1 MVNSETAIQNL
12 TESIAEPVDLLTKL
26 RMELIHTYY
35 GPFVLS
41 GIVLALTL
49 IVIRYA
55 GKFLRYLR
63 TRLDMDNVIIESF
76 LSDYITRDDFDK
88 VYRSIIQLT
97 ELSIFFIGFSAVMG
111 IFQLTFIG
119 ELFDKLNVYLLRIVL
134 TVTIIIFGIF
144 MGEVLPNIL
153 PIWLIIL
160 PMQAIER
167 QYRIKLDLMK
177 VTGYLI
183 RGIVYFLS
191 MLLIGAI
198 LGVSGDAIALVVF
211 LVIAFGMVLFVFL
224 IKDQLPNAFAGVYLT
239 ATDSINIGDTIVL
252 DDNVKGVIKSIS
264 LLHTT
269 LEGKKGTLYIIPNR
283 SLTSTI
289 IAVTKRCD
297 SEKATCKEE

>member
-1 MVNSETAIQNL
+1 MDSETAIQNI
-12 TESIAEPVDLLTKL
+12 TNSIAEPVDLLTKL
-26 RMELIHTYY
+26 RMELINTYY

-41 GIVLALTL
+41 AIVLAVTL
-49 IVIRYA
+49 IIVRYA
-55 GKFLRYLR
+55 GKLLRYLR
-63 TRLDMDNVIIESF
+63 VRLDLDEVIIDSF
-76 LSDYITRDDFDK
+76 LSDHITREDFDK
-88 VYRSIIQLT
+88 VYRSIVQLT
-97 ELSIFFIGFSAVMG
+97 ELSIFFIGFSVVMG

-119 ELFDKLNVYLLRIVL
+119 ELFDTLNTYLLKLVL

-167 QYRIKLDLMK
+167 QYRIKLDLMA

-198 LGVSGDAIALVVF
+198 LGVSSDVIALVLI
-211 LVIAFGMVLFVFL
+211 LVITFSMVLFVFL
-224 IKDQLPNAFAGVYLT
+224 IKEQLPNAFAGVYLT
-239 ATDSINIGDTIVL
+239 ATDSINIGDTIAL
-252 DDNVKGVIKSIS
+252 DDKVKGVIKSIS

-269 LEGKKGTLYIIPNR
+269 LEGTKGTLFVIPNR

-289 IAVTKRCD
+289 ISVTKRCD
-297 SEKATCKEE
+297 DKKASCKEE

>member
-1 MVNSETAIQNL
+1 MDSETAIQNI
-12 TESIAEPVDLLTKL
+12 TNSIAEPVDLLTKL
-26 RMELIHTYY
+26 RMELINTYY

-41 GIVLALTL
+41 AIVLAVTL
-49 IVIRYA
+49 IIIRYA
-55 GKFLRYLR
+55 GKLLRYLR
-63 TRLDMDNVIIESF
+63 VRLEIDKVIIESF
-76 LSDYITRDDFDK
+76 LSDHITREDFDR
-88 VYRSIIQLT
+88 VYRSIVQLT

-119 ELFDKLNVYLLRIVL
+119 DLFDTLNTFLLKIVL
-134 TVTIIIFGIF
+134 TVTVIIFGIF

-167 QYRIKLDLMK
+167 QYRIKLDLMA

-183 RGIVYFLS
+183 RGIVYFLC

-198 LGVSGDAIALVVF
+198 LGVSSDVIALVF
-211 LVIAFGMVLFVFL
+211 MLVIAFGMVLFVFL

-239 ATDSINIGDTIVL
+239 ATDSINIGDTIAL
-252 DDNVKGVIKSIS
+252 DDKVKGVIKSIS

-269 LEGKKGTLYIIPNR
+269 LEGKKGALYVIPNR
-283 SLTSTI
+283 YLTSTI
-289 IAVTKRCD
+289 ISVTKRSD
-297 SEKATCKEE
+297 DEKASCKEA